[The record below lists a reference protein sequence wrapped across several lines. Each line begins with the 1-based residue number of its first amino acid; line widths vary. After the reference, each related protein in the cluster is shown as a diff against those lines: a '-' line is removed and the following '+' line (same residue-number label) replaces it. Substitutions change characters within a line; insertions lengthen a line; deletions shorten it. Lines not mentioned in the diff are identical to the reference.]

1 MYDIAIPQ
9 NNEEELVER
18 YLKNKIKKIIFG
30 YFIRDKKDLEIFKL
44 ENLFYFKK
52 IKIYYLAIVENENI
66 EKTLKLI
73 SDLFYSEKLYNDLV
87 FIKGS
92 SLEINSKLL
101 NYYYYNGLFL
111 ENLYS
116 KEKFYFTNLDK
127 NCFNKLKKNNQALL
141 FSLKDAIKDPY
152 SFKFLFK
159 ILQRKKI
166 PFLYG
171 SFASEKSEVPNKYE
185 LKAFYKI
192 FEIRYSLEVLD
203 IFLFKQIKRTRIAK
217 NKLYFNKDFY
227 ILKLPF
233 EDCCEF

>member
-30 YFIRDKKDLEIFKL
+30 YFIKDKKDLEIFKL

-92 SLEINSKLL
+92 
-101 NYYYYNGLFL
+101 
-111 ENLYS
+111 
-116 KEKFYFTNLDK
+116 
-127 NCFNKLKKNNQALL
+127 
-141 FSLKDAIKDPY
+141 
-152 SFKFLFK
+152 
-159 ILQRKKI
+159 
-166 PFLYG
+166 
-171 SFASEKSEVPNKYE
+171 
-185 LKAFYKI
+185 
-192 FEIRYSLEVLD
+192 
-203 IFLFKQIKRTRIAK
+203 
-217 NKLYFNKDFY
+217 
-227 ILKLPF
+227 
-233 EDCCEF
+233 

>member
-30 YFIRDKKDLEIFKL
+30 YFIKDKKDLEIFKL

-127 NCFNKLKKNNQALL
+127 NCFNKLK
-141 FSLKDAIKDPY
+141 
-152 SFKFLFK
+152 
-159 ILQRKKI
+159 
-166 PFLYG
+166 
-171 SFASEKSEVPNKYE
+171 
-185 LKAFYKI
+185 
-192 FEIRYSLEVLD
+192 
-203 IFLFKQIKRTRIAK
+203 
-217 NKLYFNKDFY
+217 
-227 ILKLPF
+227 
-233 EDCCEF
+233 